1 MCSVIRGA
9 SVSRGILAGRS
20 GNCFGAACERK
31 FFQCTQ
37 VPAHSKNPRRTR
49 VGCAEAHPYNS
60 LPGALLEVEAEAED
74 AGGSGVEDE
83 QIVGGGDYDFANGG
97 GTCAGNP
104 C

>member
-1 MCSVIRGA
+1 M
-9 SVSRGILAGRS
+9 SRGILAGRS
-20 GNCFGAACERK
+20 GNCVGAACERK

-37 VPAHSKNPRRTR
+37 VPAHSKNPRKDSGL
-49 VGCAEAHPYNS
+49 GCAEAPPYNS
-60 LPGALLEVEAEAED
+60 LQGVLLEVEAEAED
-74 AGGSGVEDE
+74 AGGCGVEDE